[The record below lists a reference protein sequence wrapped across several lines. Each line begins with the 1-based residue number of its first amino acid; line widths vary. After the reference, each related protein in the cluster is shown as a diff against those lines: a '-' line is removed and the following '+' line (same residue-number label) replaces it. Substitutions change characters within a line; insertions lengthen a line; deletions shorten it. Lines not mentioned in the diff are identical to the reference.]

1 MKLHIAKLTINFNSG
16 DTISK
21 DFFFVTLGTKRAG
34 QIIYR
39 LQEIG
44 TEAGRQRSH
53 DDWDSLPSTLRYFIN
68 ESQFDI
74 KGAINQYVDM
84 DYGLDKQ
91 RIVEVRE
98 VVGDELTWFMT
109 YGYGVHTGRVFTHG
123 IIDSFYN
130 HKRTVAYRVHNALR
144 ERYDRLTSLGS
155 SSLFPDPV
163 IHYKGMELSYAHA
176 YRSHHAFCKRIG
188 ALVSQAIKDNDASD
202 FEHEFMGTYNP
213 RNSLHNR
220 MFNAIEDVLI
230 RNGIDRELVTGWC
243 DHVEWRDE
251 LTEVDVHGRTRYYCT
266 HCRDNDDVLVYTDDT
281 NEYIRREDAYWDD
294 YNDVWLAD
302 EPERDS
308 DPDDND
314 EDTSSL
320 MSYRTNVLDHLE
332 MDESFVSSPFGEFHM
347 GIELEM
353 VTRGSVNDAVE
364 NVRAYLGEDYCI
376 CKTDGSL
383 PSGGLEIVTAP
394 RSLAEHI
401 TKFKDW
407 TIDSDYYAWNGG
419 RCGMHIHMDSHAF
432 TKLTLGK
439 FIMFINTDSNAD
451 FIRKLAGRHPLR
463 DDQARSYCASEHQPA
478 LDNPSKALKGKSPNR
493 YYMVNTTCLCMSEAN
508 RLGVQYVNERSF
520 NTIELRIF
528 RASLKKSRLLAQ
540 IEFTHAA
547 VMFCRVASMRDL
559 NEQGF
564 LTWLKSTDNR
574 YPHLADWYGIRRR
587 VGAPSSAPVAPA
599 DATTTSTVSE

>member
-1 MKLHIAKLTINFNSG
+1 MKLHIATLTFDNNAG
-16 DTISK
+16 TVSK
-21 DFFFVTLGTKRAG
+21 DFFFVTLGNKCAG

-39 LQEIG
+39 LEEVGIK
-44 TEAGRQRSH
+44 AGRSSN
-53 DDWDSLPSTLRYFIN
+53 DWDNLPSTLRYFIN
-68 ESQFDI
+68 QASLPI
-74 KGAINQYVDM
+74 KDAINQYVDM
-84 DYGLDKQ
+84 DFSITQQ
-91 RIVEVRE
+91 RTIQLRE
-98 VVGDELTWFMT
+98 VVGAEREWFMT
-109 YGYGVHTGRVFTHG
+109 YGYGVHTGRVFMQ
-123 IIDSFYN
+123 IIDNFYD
-130 HKRTVAYRVHNALR
+130 HKRTVGYRIHNALR
-144 ERYDRLTSLGS
+144 ARYEKLVGGYGMPPL
-155 SSLFPDPV
+155 V
-163 IHYKGMELSYAHA
+163 AHYKGMEISYEHA
-176 YRSHHAFCKRIG
+176 YRHHRAFCKRIG
-188 ALVSQAIKDNDASD
+188 ALVNQAIKDNDASD
-202 FEHEFMGTYNP
+202 FEQEFMSEYGH
-213 RNSLHNR
+213 RNAMHNR
-220 MFNAIEDVLI
+220 MFNSIEDVLI
-230 RNGIDRELVTGWC
+230 RNNVDRELVTAWC

-251 LTEVDVHGRTRYYCT
+251 LTEVEVHGRTRDYCT

-281 NEYIRREDAYWDD
+281 NEYIRRQDAYWDD
-294 YNDVWLAD
+294 YRDVWLAE
-302 EPERDS
+302 EPEQDI

-332 MDESFVSSPFGEFHM
+332 MDESFESSPFGEFHM
-347 GIELEM
+347 GIELEI
-353 VTRGSVNDAVE
+353 VTRASVNDAVE

-419 RCGMHIHMDSHAF
+419 KCGMHIHMDSRAF

-439 FIMFINTDSNAD
+439 FIMFINTDGNAD

-463 DDQARSYCASEHQPA
+463 DEQARSYCASEYQPA
-478 LDNPSKALKGKSPNR
+478 MENPSKALKGKSPHR
-493 YYMVNTTCLCMSEAN
+493 YHMVNTTCLSMSESN

-528 RASLKKSRLLAQ
+528 RASLKKARLLAQ

-564 LTWLKSTDNR
+564 LKWLKATDNR

-587 VGAPSSAPVAPA
+587 VGAMAAPTAPA
-599 DATTTSTVSE
+599 DATTTTTVSE

>member
-1 MKLHIAKLTINFNSG
+1 
-16 DTISK
+16 
-21 DFFFVTLGTKRAG
+21 
-34 QIIYR
+34 
-39 LQEIG
+39 
-44 TEAGRQRSH
+44 
-53 DDWDSLPSTLRYFIN
+53 
-68 ESQFDI
+68 
-74 KGAINQYVDM
+74 
-84 DYGLDKQ
+84 
-91 RIVEVRE
+91 
-98 VVGDELTWFMT
+98 
-109 YGYGVHTGRVFTHG
+109 
-123 IIDSFYN
+123 
-130 HKRTVAYRVHNALR
+130 
-144 ERYDRLTSLGS
+144 
-155 SSLFPDPV
+155 
-163 IHYKGMELSYAHA
+163 
-176 YRSHHAFCKRIG
+176 
-188 ALVSQAIKDNDASD
+188 
-202 FEHEFMGTYNP
+202 
-213 RNSLHNR
+213 
-220 MFNAIEDVLI
+220 VLI

>member
-220 MFNAIEDVLI
+220 MFNAIEVCVDSQ
-230 RNGIDRELVTGWC
+230 RHRQRAGHWLV
-243 DHVEWRDE
+243 
-251 LTEVDVHGRTRYYCT
+251 
-266 HCRDNDDVLVYTDDT
+266 
-281 NEYIRREDAYWDD
+281 
-294 YNDVWLAD
+294 
-302 EPERDS
+302 
-308 DPDDND
+308 
-314 EDTSSL
+314 
-320 MSYRTNVLDHLE
+320 
-332 MDESFVSSPFGEFHM
+332 
-347 GIELEM
+347 
-353 VTRGSVNDAVE
+353 
-364 NVRAYLGEDYCI
+364 
-376 CKTDGSL
+376 
-383 PSGGLEIVTAP
+383 
-394 RSLAEHI
+394 
-401 TKFKDW
+401 
-407 TIDSDYYAWNGG
+407 
-419 RCGMHIHMDSHAF
+419 
-432 TKLTLGK
+432 
-439 FIMFINTDSNAD
+439 
-451 FIRKLAGRHPLR
+451 
-463 DDQARSYCASEHQPA
+463 
-478 LDNPSKALKGKSPNR
+478 
-493 YYMVNTTCLCMSEAN
+493 
-508 RLGVQYVNERSF
+508 
-520 NTIELRIF
+520 
-528 RASLKKSRLLAQ
+528 
-540 IEFTHAA
+540 
-547 VMFCRVASMRDL
+547 
-559 NEQGF
+559 
-564 LTWLKSTDNR
+564 
-574 YPHLADWYGIRRR
+574 
-587 VGAPSSAPVAPA
+587 
-599 DATTTSTVSE
+599 